1 MSKTKY
7 RFNPETL
14 RYDLVEYSVKKRF
27 IHFLP
32 KAFIVMIMTVS
43 LIIFISDFIETPHE
57 RTLRIENEQLI
68 LQYKMMNRK
77 VDEMNKALAE
87 IQKRDNN
94 IYRMIFEAEPIPEE
108 MRKAGFG
115 GVNRY
120 KHLETLNNSEL
131 VIETAKKLDELE
143 SQYVFQSQ
151 SLDEITDL
159 ALYKKDFLESVPS
172 ISPISDKTFKRFA
185 SGFGYRL
192 HPIYKTRKMHTGI
205 DLTAPS
211 GTEVYASGKGKIVKA
226 GGSTGGYGNVV
237 IISHGHGYST
247 LYAHLHEIKV
257 KNGQL
262 ITRGDIIG
270 TIGSTGRSVAPHLHY
285 EVRYNDKPVD
295 PVNYYFNDLTPEEY
309 DRIIELSQRP
319 TQSFD

>member
-14 RYDLVEYSVKKRF
+14 QYDLIRQSTKSRIVKF
-27 IHFLP
+27 IP
-32 KAFIVMIMTVS
+32 KAIVIMLMTS
-43 LIIFISDFIETPHE
+43 ALIIFLSDYIETPHE
-57 RTLRIENEQLI
+57 RALRIENEQLL
-68 LQYKMMNRK
+68 LQYNIMNRRIE
-77 VDEMNKALAE
+77 EMNKALSE

-94 IYRMIFEAEPIPEE
+94 IYRMIFEAEPIPDD

-120 KHLETLNNSEL
+120 KHLESMTNSKL
-131 VIETAKKLDELE
+131 VIETARRLDELYN
-143 SQYVFQSQ
+143 QYDFQSK
-151 SLDEITDL
+151 SLDAVTEL
-159 ALYKKDFLESVPS
+159 AIYKKEFLESVPS
-172 ISPISDKTFKRFA
+172 ISPISDKEFKRFA

-192 HPIYKTRKMHTGI
+192 HPIYKTRLMHTGV
-205 DLTAPS
+205 DLTAPT
-211 GTEVYASGKGKIVKA
+211 GTPVYVSGKGKVIKA
-226 GGSTGGYGNVV
+226 GPSTEGYGKVV
-237 IISHGHGYST
+237 IVDHGFGYSS

-257 KNGQL
+257 KKGQTL
-262 ITRGDIIG
+262 KRGDLIG

-285 EVRYNDKPVD
+285 EVRYHDKPVD